1 MNKKIFVL
9 ALAIALLALTVPLI
23 NAQDEPETVT
33 VWTDKPE
40 YTPGETGTLNIVYYN
55 GLDSAV
61 TIEKIFVIFEE
72 WRAYEDGE
80 WKGNQTITVNQAIV
94 SGGTYST
101 SVTFT
106 VPTDGRAKTTDV
118 QIVIRTTEAGD
129 INWPVYPEV
138 FHINVA
144 QTVKYMEQIITL
156 FTIQVVLLIVCTI
169 IIAATIFLS
178 ARRPRITWKAEEK
191 VEQA

>member
-9 ALAIALLALTVPLI
+9 ALTIVLLALTVPLI

-118 QIVIRTTEAGD
+118 HLIFKTTEIGD
-129 INWPVYPEV
+129 IHKWTSISVT
-138 FHINVA
+138 

>member
-9 ALAIALLALTVPLI
+9 ALTIAFLALTVPPI

-40 YTPGETGTLNIVYYN
+40 YNPGETGTLNIVFYN
-55 GLDSAV
+55 DFGIS
-61 TIEKIFVIFEE
+61 IEIKEIVVIFDA

-80 WKGNQTITVNQAIV
+80 WKGNQTITVNQAV
-94 SGGTYST
+94 ASGGTYST
-101 SVTFT
+101 SITFT

-118 QIVIRTTEAGD
+118 HLVLKTTEVGNIHEWAA
-129 INWPVYPEV
+129 ISVV
-138 FHINVA
+138 
-144 QTVKYMEQIITL
+144 QTVRYMEQIITL